1 MATSVAVQ
9 ENDWLATTF
18 GGIEESG
25 AVNRSGV
32 GVAAIW
38 VAACGQNGDGQ
49 EGEDCFLE
57 MFHIDYVQVI
67 CRGNHLG
74 LKSRGHMV
82 AQTVELNAHSGEIK
96 LVQAGNIALE
106 SLRCARLQL

>member
-9 ENDWLATTF
+9 EDDWLATTF

-25 AVNRSGV
+25 AVNSGGV

-38 VAACGQNGDGQ
+38 LAAYSQNGDGQ

-57 MFHIDYVQVI
+57 TFHIDYVQVI
-67 CRGNHLG
+67 CQGNRLG

-82 AQTVELNAHSGEIK
+82 AQTVELNAHSGEVQ
-96 LVQAGNIALE
+96 LVKAGNIAPE
-106 SLRCARLQL
+106 SLSRTRFQL